1 MFIPHSDGVHEEAWQ
16 CASSAG
22 IDALGLVG
30 DSSFRTLLEK
40 YSGGRA
46 SMDNDSL
53 AFKYQVY
60 YA

>member
-40 YSGGRA
+40 HSGGRA

-53 AFKYQVY
+53 AFMYQVC